1 MVQQRKS
8 QASMMGI
15 AGENHDHIHGPYEER
30 KEKTK
35 KKQKKRKKTGT
46 SNRKNT
52 VTGTHVMRMATKKA
66 RRSGPDKARP
76 WQ

>member
-30 KEKTK
+30 EAERKKKKTK
-35 KKQKKRKKTGT
+35 KKKKSRYFE
-46 SNRKNT
+46 
-52 VTGTHVMRMATKKA
+52 
-66 RRSGPDKARP
+66 
-76 WQ
+76 